1 MDYSFEEK
9 LYIWLSHVFE
19 MNASWAN
26 RLIELNGGITNLY
39 YGVLEGTAKIPE
51 GKIREKRGALK
62 KLAPMSNIDGLI
74 EKLEAHSIRAITL
87 ISKGYP
93 KILKAIYDPPLV
105 LYERGSKSLKDVKLP
120 FAIIG
125 SRNCTEYGDRMS
137 RLFANALADY
147 EMTIVSGLA
156 YGCDALAAQG
166 ALQSSK
172 SEFPTLG
179 VLGHGVLVDK
189 HDSTSKLV
197 EQVISRGLILSEM
210 LPDSPPSRFSYPMRN
225 RIISGMSEGLL
236 VVEAGE
242 HSGTM
247 ITANAAM
254 EQGRMIFAIPGRL
267 TDRMSLG
274 TNFLIKCGAAQT
286 VYDPAEI
293 LDCFGLT
300 AKQNVVKESS
310 EKCDKLAESLS
321 GDSKRLY
328 ELLLKGEKS
337 FDELCEMSVLPTDKL
352 NLYLT
357 ELEFSGLIKQLP
369 GRVYVTE

>member
-51 GKIREKRGALK
+51 GKIREKQGALK

-74 EKLEAHSIRAITL
+74 EKLEAHFIRAITL

-189 HDSTSKLV
+189 HDSTSKLM

-300 AKQNVVKESS
+300 SKQNIVKESS

-369 GRVYVTE
+369 GRVYVIE

>member
-1 MDYSFEEK
+1 MEYSFEEK

-19 MNASWAN
+19 INASLAN
-26 RLIELNGGITNLY
+26 GLIQLNGGIVNLY
-39 YGVLEGTAKIPE
+39 YRVLEGTAKIPE
-51 GKIREKRGALK
+51 GKIREKRGTLK
-62 KLAPMSNIDGLI
+62 KLASMSNIDGMI
-74 EKLEAHSIRAITL
+74 EKLEAHSIRAITMV
-87 ISKGYP
+87 SKGYP

-137 RLFANALADY
+137 RMFANALADY
-147 EMTIVSGLA
+147 DITIVSGLA
-156 YGCDALAAQG
+156 YGCDALAARG
-166 ALQSSK
+166 ALQSVK

-189 HDSTSKLV
+189 HDSTSELV
-197 EQVISRGLILSEM
+197 EQVAERGLILSEM

-286 VYDPAEI
+286 VYEPAEI

-300 AKQNVVKESS
+300 SKKNVVKESS

-321 GDSKRLY
+321 GDSKMLY
-328 ELLLKGEKS
+328 DLLLKGEKS
-337 FDELCEMSVLPTDKL
+337 FDELCEMTVLPTDKL

>member
-1 MDYSFEEK
+1 MNYSFEEK

-19 MNASWAN
+19 TNASWAN
-26 RLIELNGGITNLY
+26 RLIELNGGVVNLY
-39 YGVLEGTAKIPE
+39 YRVSEGSAKIPK
-51 GKIREKRGALK
+51 GNIGEKRRVLK
-62 KLAPMSNIDGLI
+62 KLASMSKIDGLI
-74 EKLEAHSIRAITL
+74 EKLEANSIRAITQ

-93 KILKAIYDPPLV
+93 QMLKGIYDPPLV

-120 FAIIG
+120 FAIVG
-125 SRNCTEYGDRMS
+125 SRHCTEYGDRMS
-137 RLFANALADY
+137 RMFAHTLAEY
-147 EMTIVSGLA
+147 GMNIVSGLA

-172 SEFPTLG
+172 NEFPTLG
-179 VLGHGVLVDK
+179 ILGQGVLVDK
-189 HDSTSKLV
+189 HDSTSKLM

-267 TDRMSLG
+267 TDRMSMG
-274 TNFLIKCGAAQT
+274 TNYLIKCGAAQT

-300 AKQNVVKESS
+300 SKRFIVKESS
-310 EKCDKLAESLS
+310 EKCDKQAESLS
-321 GDSKRLY
+321 GDSKMLY